1 MLGKRRTTHVRVYKD
16 ILVADR
22 MDHPDLTFNQIH
34 LLYRDM
40 YNGVQ
45 KAGRIMYGNA
55 WRRKKK

>member
-45 KAGRIMYGNA
+45 KDGRIMYGNV
-55 WRRKKK
+55 WKRKKK